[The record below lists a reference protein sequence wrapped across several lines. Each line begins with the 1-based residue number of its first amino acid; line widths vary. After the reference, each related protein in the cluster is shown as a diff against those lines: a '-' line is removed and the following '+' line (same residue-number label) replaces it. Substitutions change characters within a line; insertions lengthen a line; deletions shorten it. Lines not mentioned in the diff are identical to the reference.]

1 MFKRIKKWFI
11 PNLST
16 LTWYKYEVDIKFK
29 DDSECKY
36 TTNKYTYLDE
46 DKEDDIISLALL
58 RRKTIKLEEILYNVY
73 DIEKITYSKIDE
85 IKLYYTDDVDVV
97 FTLGELATKE
107 QLEEYNKKV
116 LK

>member
-1 MFKRIKKWFI
+1 MFKRIKKWFE
-11 PNLST
+11 PNLNT
-16 LTWYKYEVDIKFK
+16 LTWYKYEIDIKFK

-46 DKEDDIISLALL
+46 DKEEDIISLALL
-58 RRKTIKLEEILYNVY
+58 RSKTIKLEEILYNVY

-85 IKLYYTDDVDVV
+85 IKLYYTNDVDVV
-97 FTLGELATKE
+97 FALGELATKE
-107 QLEEYNKKV
+107 QLEEYNKKI